1 MFITITNNNS
11 NLIILRSLWYM
22 SLETPRVRFQQ
33 QSEKEKSSRIRIL
46 MVSPLAK
53 PEVLREDTTP
63 RLGKT
68 NVS

>member
-1 MFITITNNNS
+1 MFITITNNSS

-53 PEVLREDTTP
+53 SEVLREDTTP
-63 RLGKT
+63 RSGKT

>member
-46 MVSPLAK
+46 MVSALAK

-63 RLGKT
+63 R
-68 NVS
+68 